1 MKPDLPVRLKKKIRL
16 AYPDTSKFFDK
27 ESEVGYT
34 DYPFAEEEQAP
45 ASASD
50 EEVGPTKP
58 PCENLSIHKYNKDT

>member
-1 MKPDLPVRLKKKIRL
+1 MKPDLPVRLKKSIRL

-45 ASASD
+45 ASD
-50 EEVGPTKP
+50 EEVGPTKFP
-58 PCENLSIHKYNKDT
+58 